1 MTSHP
6 ASVVPQPALDPHAVR
21 ADFPIFE
28 RRVNGHPLA
37 YLDSANST
45 QKPRAVL
52 EAMEHLYTTSY
63 ANVHRGVY
71 TLGVESTEA
80 YEGARRK
87 VQRFLGA
94 PSERECI
101 FTRNASEALNL
112 VAYAYGRKFV
122 RPGDVVVATEMEHH
136 SNLVPWQ
143 FLANQVGAKMRY
155 VHLTDDGRLD
165 LSELE
170 GIAAEGP

>member
-28 RRVNGHPLA
+28 RRVNGYPLA
-37 YLDSANST
+37 YLDSANTS

-52 EAMEHLYTTSY
+52 EAMERLYTTSY

-71 TLGVESTEA
+71 TLGVESTQALES
-80 YEGARRK
+80 ARRT

-94 PSERECI
+94 RSEREI
-101 FTRNASEALNL
+101 VFTRNATEALNL
-112 VAYAYGRKFV
+112 VAYAYG
-122 RPGDVVVATEMEHH
+122 
-136 SNLVPWQ
+136 
-143 FLANQVGAKMRY
+143 
-155 VHLTDDGRLD
+155 
-165 LSELE
+165 
-170 GIAAEGP
+170 